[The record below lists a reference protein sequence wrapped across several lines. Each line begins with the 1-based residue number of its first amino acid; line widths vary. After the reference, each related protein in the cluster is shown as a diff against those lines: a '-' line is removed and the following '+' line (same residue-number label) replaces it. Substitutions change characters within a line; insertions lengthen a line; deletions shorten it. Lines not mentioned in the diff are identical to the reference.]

1 MIQWLRSL
9 KSNKVKYILV
19 VCVAVQLLC
28 TGLYLVNFVQVRRQ
42 AARELAD
49 YTDQLAEAISKELQR
64 NNTYLDATVFDSTY
78 RQMFTYQGME
88 WVNCASQLQ
97 SMYALCNTQAT
108 SDYYFFTAD
117 VETGDF
123 FEAVTVRVPFENY
136 REVRT
141 KLLALCAEGGD
152 QVYRLLE
159 LSDGSRVI
167 YTIWRYDNFAC
178 GCWIPESTFLRSAAV
193 IDPKV
198 MYDLVLTSGKAELT
212 NEGNYHLLN
221 VVALPENTTDEII
234 YTSADES
241 IATVSEN
248 GRITA
253 VSEGET
259 VIYITCGNIQQVC
272 PVVCRFTVE
281 TQPETEATE
290 AAAGETE
297 EQTEQTT
304 APTSAPDVVLKL
316 EKTDVMLGVYY
327 EFQLKLDCDLEQN
340 QVTWTSEHPHIATV
354 DENGVVK
361 ALKSGTT
368 AITAKYGDQEVSC
381 IVRCG

>member
-1 MIQWLRSL
+1 MSKIICDICGTTYQDTAECCPICGCSRDAAASMLGEDIVFEETQDLRTRGGRFSA
-9 KSNKVKYILV
+9 KKKKEIFDYDEANAEPEEPMPEEDPYGEEPVYEEPPRHNT
-19 VCVAVQLLC
+19 VAVILL
-28 TGLYLVNFVQVRRQ
+28 TVLIAVLLLGAGFFFVRYYLPNMGQKDAQ
-42 AARELAD
+42 PTETSAQ
-49 YTDQLAEAISKELQR
+49 TDQTEPS
-64 NNTYLDATVFDSTY
+64 ATEYS
-78 RQMFTYQGME
+78 
-88 WVNCASQLQ
+88 
-97 SMYALCNTQAT
+97 
-108 SDYYFFTAD
+108 
-117 VETGDF
+117 
-123 FEAVTVRVPFENY
+123 
-136 REVRT
+136 
-141 KLLALCAEGGD
+141 
-152 QVYRLLE
+152 
-159 LSDGSRVI
+159 
-167 YTIWRYDNFAC
+167 
-178 GCWIPESTFLRSAAV
+178 IPCTN
-193 IDPKV
+193 
-198 MYDLVLTSGKAELT
+198 LVLTSGKAELT

-381 IVRCG
+381 IVRGG